1 VRASA
6 RGRAL
11 GGTGRARR
19 AEGRRGRAALR
30 PRQAAR
36 ESAPWQ
42 GCALRQGRAMAE
54 EGRLGTPRGGGRR
67 VGGRKRRGRE
77 EEEESGLIA
86 GGARADGVEG
96 RRGRLGEVGERARA
110 RERETCVGG
119 RGEREG
125 GSFGEGDDRGPTR
138 GDDGSG
144 VTATRAAR
152 GGRGERGGWAALPRQ
167 LGRTGGSGA
176 GGARGRLG
184 RAERAVPR
192 GAGWAAPGS
201 RPRREGGSFC
211 FLFSI

>member
-1 VRASA
+1 
-6 RGRAL
+6 
-11 GGTGRARR
+11 
-19 AEGRRGRAALR
+19 
-30 PRQAAR
+30 
-36 ESAPWQ
+36 
-42 GCALRQGRAMAE
+42 MAE

-125 GSFGEGDDRGPTR
+125 GSFGEGMTGAPTR
-138 GDDGSG
+138 GNDGGG
-144 VTATRAAR
+144 VTATRAAHGGCR
-152 GGRGERGGWAALPRQ
+152 GRGGWATRR

-184 RAERAVPR
+184 RAERVVPR

-201 RPRREGGSFC
+201 RPRREGGGVLSIFY
-211 FLFSI
+211 FLFIYNLQSKDTFHNSLNYKQENHDPT